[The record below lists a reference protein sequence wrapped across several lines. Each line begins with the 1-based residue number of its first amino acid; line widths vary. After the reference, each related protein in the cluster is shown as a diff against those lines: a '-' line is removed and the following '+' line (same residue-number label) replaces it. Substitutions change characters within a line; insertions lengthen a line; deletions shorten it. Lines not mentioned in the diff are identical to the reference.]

1 MSGINTTNN
10 HTLAVI
16 TANRENIDSKVQ
28 LLSIFSLH
36 LSGLVLGGV
45 RLSGLL
51 VLVHT
56 RGGSVCVMQGLLTK
70 YTRGLWGTGEY
81 NKEMGNGYV
90 FAFIWIFLCVKS
102 CLI

>member
-16 TANRENIDSKVQ
+16 TANREHIYSKVQ

-36 LSGLVLGGV
+36 LCFGKHIKVSVLVLGAV

-70 YTRGLWGTGEY
+70 YTH
-81 NKEMGNGYV
+81 
-90 FAFIWIFLCVKS
+90 
-102 CLI
+102 

>member
-36 LSGLVLGGV
+36 LSGLVLGAV

-51 VLVHT
+51 VHT
-56 RGGSVCVMQGLLTK
+56 WGGSVCVMQGLLTK
-70 YTRGLWGTGEY
+70 YTRGLWGIQQEV
-81 NKEMGNGYV
+81 GNGYV
-90 FAFIWIFLCVKS
+90 FAYIWIFFV
-102 CLI
+102 